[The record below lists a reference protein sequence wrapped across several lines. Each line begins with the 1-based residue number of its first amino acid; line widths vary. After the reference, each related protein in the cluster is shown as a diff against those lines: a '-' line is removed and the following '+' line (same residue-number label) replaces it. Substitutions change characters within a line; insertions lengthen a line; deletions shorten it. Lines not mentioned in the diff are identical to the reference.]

1 MKVEFSISTKVQ
13 TYKAIINVN
22 HDEHALLIH
31 LKHKL
36 QQAYENSDYED
47 NFNVNLEVIEK

>member
-13 TYKAIINVN
+13 TYKAIMNVN